1 MLLLSGLRNHM
12 ESDPKVV
19 RINEVQALR
28 SFRERAACLQREV
41 TKCTMG
47 RWHQGLILTRAE
59 LLGAV
64 TWPHLVLEL
73 ERRGLATGLAGRGS
87 STMSPLWPRMCL
99 LLWVLQ
105 HPAWSWPRPWVAME
119 QGCGGPQRGRTTSR
133 TTGGGLVGGEDLLPP
148 PYSLQAAWPC

>member
-12 ESDPKVV
+12 ESDQKVV

-47 RWHQGLILTRAE
+47 RWHQGLIFTGAE

-87 STMSPLWPRMCL
+87 STMSPP
-99 LLWVLQ
+99 VAT
-105 HPAWSWPRPWVAME
+105 HVPAALGASAPSLELAP
-119 QGCGGPQRGRTTSR
+119 T
-133 TTGGGLVGGEDLLPP
+133 VGGHGAGMWWPP
-148 PYSLQAAWPC
+148 EGENHLQNRWRWSGWW